1 MSEPSTADVSHGDPD
16 NEDERM
22 TDADDDDDDDEMMA
36 GARRI
41 SDILNRSE
49 DFIHD
54 GSQQIQELKDEAK
67 DIRSHL
73 AALEAFNEAQELANA
88 KRDQE
93 LKELEKLVYEFRDIM
108 KLQAEKI
115 DTLSEDLA
123 KHLVSPP
130 H

>member
-22 TDADDDDDDDEMMA
+22 TDADDDDDEMMA

-54 GSQQIQELKDEAK
+54 GSQQI
-67 DIRSHL
+67 
-73 AALEAFNEAQELANA
+73 
-88 KRDQE
+88 QE